1 MDDLQPTEVETT
13 LRTQGQRRINMI
25 WEVTQSVIALV
36 TVGGGV
42 WIMVHDSLAGGPRQQ
57 MPTTLSSMIFLVLG
71 FYFARTNH
79 SATGGV
85 GPTHHV
91 DQRR

>member
-1 MDDLQPTEVETT
+1 MDDLQAQELETT
-13 LRTQGQRRINMI
+13 LRTQGQRRINLI
-25 WEVTQSVIALV
+25 WEITQSVIALV
-36 TVGGGV
+36 TVLGGV
-42 WIMVHDSLAGGPRQQ
+42 GIMVHDSLVGGPRAQI
-57 MPTTLSSMIFLVLG
+57 PTTLSSMIFLVLG

-85 GPTHHV
+85 GPTHHT